1 MFKKLDLAAA
11 SIGIVGGLNWLS
23 VAAGKVDLLGK
34 ATGKG
39 RFGQTNLATRTLY
52 GIVGGSALWS
62 LSRLIQHE
70 IS

>member
-34 ATGKG
+34 ATGKS
-39 RFGQTNLATRTLY
+39 RYGQTNLATRTLY